1 MKSQVKKE
9 LIVSDESSKR
19 SEVFLR
25 IHIKIFLLKQK
36 NGPNKKKLKNIEKQL
51 NFSEI

>member
-9 LIVSDESSKR
+9 LTMSYES

-25 IHIKIFLLKQK
+25 IHINIFLLKQK
-36 NGPNKKKLKNIEKQL
+36 NGPNKKKIKKIEKQL